1 MRPKRVRLYVLFK
14 NKSLLKKKNRNLGEN
29 GLHFLDMTEYFIWKK
44 KYILK
49 K

>member
-1 MRPKRVRLYVLFK
+1 MF
-14 NKSLLKKKNRNLGEN
+14 SLKTSPCSRKNRNLGEN

>member
-1 MRPKRVRLYVLFK
+1 MF
-14 NKSLLKKKNRNLGEN
+14 SLKTSPCSRKKNRNLGEN